1 MAYTQTQLE
10 ALEAALASG
19 TLRVSFEGRS
29 LEYRSVDELKKAIAE
44 IKAAL
49 AAADPAA
56 PRSRVLRIYTGKG
69 F

>member
-1 MAYTQTQLE
+1 MPYTQTQLE

-44 IKAAL
+44 VKAAM
-49 AAADPAA
+49 AAADSAR
-56 PRSRVLRIYTGKG
+56 PRSRVIRAYTTKG

>member
-1 MAYTQTQLE
+1 MAYTESQLE

-29 LEYRSVDELKKAIAE
+29 VEYRSVDEIKKAIAE
-44 IKAAL
+44 VKAGL
-49 AAADPAA
+49 ASANPAT
-56 PRSRVLRIYTGKG
+56 PRTRMIRVFTEKG

>member
-19 TLRVSFEGRS
+19 MLRVSFEGRS
-29 LEYRSVDELKKAIAE
+29 MEYRSIEELKKAIAE
-44 IKAAL
+44 VRAAL
-49 AAADPAA
+49 AAQQGA
-56 PRSRVLRIYTGKG
+56 PKRRMVKVYTSKG

>member
-1 MAYTQTQLE
+1 MAYSQAQLE

-19 TLRVSFEGRS
+19 TLRVTFEGRS

-44 IKAAL
+44 VKAAM
-49 AAADPAA
+49 AAADPVR
-56 PRSRVLRIYTGKG
+56 PRSRVIRAYTAKG

>member
-1 MAYTQTQLE
+1 MAYTQSQLE

-29 LEYRSVDELKKAIAE
+29 MEYRSVEELKKAIAE
-44 IKAAL
+44 VKSGL
-49 AAADPAA
+49 AAQDPSR
-56 PRSRVLRIYTGKG
+56 PRSRIVRLYTSKG

>member
-1 MAYTQTQLE
+1 MAYTQSQLE

-29 LEYRSVDELKKAIAE
+29 VEYRSVDEIKKALAE
-44 IKAAL
+44 VKAAL
-49 AAADPAA
+49 AAADPAT
-56 PRSRVLRIYTGKG
+56 PRTRMIRVYTEKG

>member
-1 MAYTQTQLE
+1 MPYTQTQLE

-44 IKAAL
+44 VKAAM
-49 AAADPAA
+49 AAADPAR
-56 PRSRVLRIYTGKG
+56 PRSRVIRVHTTKG

>member
-1 MAYTQTQLE
+1 MAYSQTQLE

-19 TLRVSFEGRS
+19 TLRVTFEGRS

-44 IKAAL
+44 VKAAM
-49 AAADPAA
+49 AAADPAQ
-56 PRSRVLRIYTGKG
+56 PRSRVIRTYTTKG

>member
-1 MAYTQTQLE
+1 MAYSHTQLE

-19 TLRVSFEGRS
+19 TLRVTFEGRS

-44 IKAAL
+44 VKAAM
-49 AAADPAA
+49 AAADPVW
-56 PRSRVLRIYTGKG
+56 PRSRVVRTYTAKG

>member
-1 MAYTQTQLE
+1 MAYTQSQLE

-29 LEYRSVDELKKAIAE
+29 LEYRSVDELKKAIGEVRAG
-44 IKAAL
+44 L
-49 AAADPAA
+49 AAQDSAQV
-56 PRSRVLRIYTGKG
+56 RSRIVKVTTSKG